1 MIFPPHFFISTFISM
16 VSLAHYKIDYK
27 SPLTLYPR
35 WCSWVVYPHCVV
47 SLLSYHTA
55 SLSSSYTRR
64 ISSYNKCVCIL
75 IIIIVII
82 FIVIVIVVSSSSSS
96 LLSYPR
102 CMHCRR
108 QLANLALFIF
118 LPRHVRTMSWPHYKV
133 ASILDVTCCVIQP
146 CYVHARRRHVSPFI
160 APRRYY
166 CLSFLPLH
174 HPLIVGC
181 CVIHVVCVSFMS
193 VILPRMLSY
202 HQLTTHMLTA
212 VGKPAPRRAPSKWTW
227 SGMYKLSPVPV

>member
-133 ASILDVTCCVIQP
+133 ASCHPALLC
-146 CYVHARRRHVSPFI
+146 ARATTACIPFY
-160 APRRYY
+160 RSSSLL
-166 CLSFLPLH
+166 LSFVPTVTSSSYSWLLCH
-174 HPLIVGC
+174 SCRV
-181 CVIHVVCVSFMS
+181 CVIHVSHPPEDDS
-193 VILPRMLSY
+193 LPPTNNIY
-202 HQLTTHMLTA
+202 A
-212 VGKPAPRRAPSKWTW
+212 ARRR
-227 SGMYKLSPVPV
+227 